1 MTADQMA
8 EFAQQIPG
16 GRVSLPEDCA
26 HLVSFLCSAKG
37 GWINGQLLHSNG
49 GVFSGR

>member
-37 GWINGQLLHSNG
+37 GWINGRLLHSNG